1 MTLGT
6 SLSSIM
12 ELNLDENFNKDIK
25 VLASVI
31 QSKKTQFS
39 RFLGAEDMST
49 EGLLLRRVELWIQSV
64 ANYPI
69 LNKSQTQVIKDLL
82 SSIVAEAMS
91 LKKSLCQAYFDFPL
105 KISTIDTPADKEVLI
120 SVALSE
126 SNKGGNSVLERLERW
141 SDLV

>member
-39 RFLGAEDMST
+39 QFLGAEDMST
-49 EGLLLRRVELWIQSV
+49 EGLLLSRVELWIQSV

-91 LKKSLCQAYFDFPL
+91 LKKVYAKHILTSLRKY
-105 KISTIDTPADKEVLI
+105 
-120 SVALSE
+120 
-126 SNKGGNSVLERLERW
+126 
-141 SDLV
+141 